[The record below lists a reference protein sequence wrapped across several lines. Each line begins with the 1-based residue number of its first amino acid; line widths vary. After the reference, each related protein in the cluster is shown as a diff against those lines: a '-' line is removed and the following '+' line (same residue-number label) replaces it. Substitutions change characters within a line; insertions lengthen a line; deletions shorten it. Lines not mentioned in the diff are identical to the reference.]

1 MTIRPL
7 VFSYYLEFF
16 FFLFSFCFFVL
27 LLLLV
32 SSFFFWLYFN
42 SQFQGLN
49 IFTHMGQASKRQS
62 PMLVLSELPCLL
74 FCFHISKD
82 SINLCQIITILIC
95 VLFIGAQ
102 VVQFPITSYVSLAK
116 LKYLKTGS
124 CLTQLWT
131 HSRQPIVNH
140 IQTERNNSLN

>member
-1 MTIRPL
+1 MTIRTL
-7 VFSYYLEFF
+7 VFSYYFEFF
-16 FFLFSFCFFVL
+16 FFLFYFCFFVL

-32 SSFFFWLYFN
+32 SSLFFFLLYFN
-42 SQFQGLN
+42 SQFQVLN
-49 IFTHMGQASKRQS
+49 IFKHVGHVSKRQS
-62 PMLVLSELPCLL
+62 QMLGLSELPCLL

-95 VLFIGAQ
+95 VLFIQAQ
-102 VVQFPITSYVSLAK
+102 VVQFPITSYVSRAK

-131 HSRQPIVNH
+131 HSRFSQ
-140 IQTERNNSLN
+140 Q